1 MAEKKKTVPKLTRS
15 ETVTVRLDPQLRY
28 LAELAAR
35 KQRRSLSSYIEWAV
49 EISLKEVRLHEG
61 TGYNGDESIT
71 VAEESAKLWD
81 VDDSER
87 FIKLAINYPALL
99 TQEEQE
105 KWKLLS
111 DSQLLAP
118 ARTRD
123 ISGYVLW
130 NKAALEDKVFP
141 VVRREWPRL
150 LATHADTAEA
160 RAKWVAEM
168 KTAVQK
174 GQMYPGYKPDQPASK
189 SGFEDMDDEIPF

>member
-1 MAEKKKTVPKLTRS
+1 MADPKKIASKVTRS

-71 VAEESAKLWD
+71 VADEAAKLWD

-105 KWKLLS
+105 RWKILS
-111 DSQLLAP
+111 DSLLLSP
-118 ARTRD
+118 AKKRD

-130 NKAALEDKVFP
+130 NNTVLEDKVFP
-141 VVRREWPRL
+141 VVRREWTRL
-150 LATHADTAEA
+150 LTAHADTADA
-160 RAKWVAEM
+160 RVKWIAEM
-168 KTAVQK
+168 RTAVQD
-174 GQMYPGYKPDQPASK
+174 GRTFPGFKPDQPSTK
-189 SGFEDMDDEIPF
+189 IGFEDMDDEIPF

>member
-1 MAEKKKTVPKLTRS
+1 MSEIKKTPSKLTRS

-71 VAEESAKLWD
+71 VADESNKLWD

-105 KWKLLS
+105 RWKLLS
-111 DSQLLAP
+111 DSQLLSP

-130 NKAALEDKVFP
+130 NTATLEDKVFP
-141 VVRREWPRL
+141 VVRTEWPRL
-150 LATHADTAEA
+150 IAVHAGSPDE
-160 RAKWVAEM
+160 RAIWVAEM
-168 KTAVQK
+168 KAAVKK
-174 GQMYPGYKPDQPASK
+174 GLIYPGFKPEQRTSKAS
-189 SGFEDMDDEIPF
+189 FEDMDDEIPF